1 VASASKAIFR
11 RLKSSYSFY
20 AVLIFFALWATSYN
34 DYDEYLDLRV
44 RLGFCLMSSALLL
57 LAKFRP
63 VMSLIGLALLSL
75 LIGWIAPSL
84 ASIEILVVV
93 AIFLVSWQTNFSLIG
108 TMLIG
113 VSAISGMYWLKLN
126 GEHKGGEISILLQG
140 LLVSGLG
147 VGFGSQTR
155 RLRVANERLVKLAD
169 ADKRNAVVEE
179 RRRIA
184 RELHDVAAHHLS
196 AVVVKSKLALRLD
209 THDDLRVA
217 NEFASGSATEALSS
231 MRNLVG
237 VLSEVDEAVPL
248 APQPRLDE
256 LLNIKRRMESA
267 GLAIDLQM
275 TSALPPLSRQVELAV
290 VRIVQEA
297 LTNVLRHRGP
307 GQAWVNIG
315 LDSVALN
322 AMLNVMVDDDGAAP
336 AVGEN
341 YMTGHGLLSMQERAT
356 SCGGLFKIGR
366 SPQGGWRVA
375 AALPSGMPTALS

>member
-1 VASASKAIFR
+1 LAAEPGGPMGIFR
-11 RLKSSYSFY
+11 TLKSSFTCYS
-20 AVLIFFALWATSYN
+20 VLIFFLMWVTSYN
-34 DYDEYLDLRV
+34 DYDRHLSLAV
-44 RLGFCLMSSALLL
+44 RLGLCFVSAVFFL

-63 VMSLIGLALLSL
+63 VLSLVGLACLSIV
-75 LIGWIAPSL
+75 IGWAAPNM

-93 AIFLVSWQTNFSLIG
+93 AIFLVSWQTNFSLIA
-108 TMLIG
+108 TMLLG
-113 VSAISGMYWLKLN
+113 VSSISGMYWLKLQ
-126 GEHKGGEISILLQG
+126 GENMGADVSILLQG

-184 RELHDVAAHHLS
+184 GELHDVAAHHLS
-196 AVVVKSKLALRLD
+196 AVIVKSKLALRLD
-209 THDDLRVA
+209 THDDLRIA
-217 NEFASGSATEALSS
+217 NEFASGSASEALSS

-237 VLSEVDEAVPL
+237 VLSDEDEDAPL

-256 LLNIKRRMESA
+256 LTNIKRRMESA
-267 GLAIDLQM
+267 GLTIDLQM
-275 TSALPPLSRQVELAV
+275 ADALPPLSRQVELAV

-307 GQAWVNIG
+307 GRAWVNIG
-315 LDSVALN
+315 MQART
-322 AMLNVMVDDDGAAP
+322 LNVVVDDDGTSP
-336 AVGEN
+336 NSSVD
-341 YMTGHGLLSMQERAT
+341 YTTGHGLLGMKERAV
-356 SCGGLFKIGR
+356 SCGGLLNIGS

-375 AALPSGMPTALS
+375 AALPSGQA